1 MTYTKRLFNEPKQ
14 SFFLF
19 GPRGTGKSTLIK
31 HRFPESFTIDLLNPD
46 VRRLYLANPKHLL
59 DTVRSH
65 PHGTVVLI
73 DEIQKVP
80 DLLSVVHILIEE
92 KKQWLFVLT
101 GSSSRKLKRQGV
113 DLLGGRAL
121 KKTLHPFMAVEL
133 KDSFNFQDAL
143 LYGLLPL
150 RFASTDPAATL
161 SSYISL
167 YLDEEVKAEGIVRDI
182 EPFYRFI
189 ETLSFSHG
197 AELSISN
204 LSREC
209 MVKRTTVQ
217 SWMTIVEDLL
227 IAFHLDVFKKRA
239 NRALTAHPKFYFF
252 DTGVFRSLR
261 PKSVLDKPTEID
273 GTALEGLVAQHLRA
287 WIEYTEERHSLHF
300 WRTKSGLEVDFVLYG
315 PTAFMAIEVKNS
327 PHIHPKDLSSLEAF
341 LEDYPEANGVFLY
354 RGKEKVLLKDKIL
367 CMPCEEFLLQLNPNV
382 RPFHPKNTVLQTD
395 II

>member
-1 MTYTKRLFNEPKQ
+1 MTFTKRLFKEPKQ
-14 SFFLF
+14 SFFLL
-19 GPRGTGKSTLIK
+19 GPRGTGKSTLI
-31 HRFPESFTIDLLNPD
+31 HQRFPEAFVIDLLNPD
-46 VRRLYLANPKHLL
+46 VRRLYSASPEKLL
-59 DTVRSH
+59 DVIRAE
-65 PHGTVVLI
+65 PPGTVVLI

-121 KKTLHPFMAVEL
+121 KKTLHPFMAIEL
-133 KDSFNFQDAL
+133 KDAFNLQDAL

-150 RFASTDPAATL
+150 RFGSTDPSATL

-189 ETLSFSHG
+189 EALSFSHG
-197 AELSISN
+197 GELSISN
-204 LSREC
+204 LAREC

-217 SWMTIVEDLL
+217 NWMTIVEDLL

-239 NRALTAHPKFYFF
+239 SRALTAHPKFYLF
-252 DTGVFRSLR
+252 DAGVYRTLR
-261 PKSVLDKPTEID
+261 PKSILDQPTEID
-273 GTALEGLVAQHLRA
+273 GAALEGLVAQHLRA
-287 WIEYTEERHSLHF
+287 WIEYSDERHTLHF

-315 PTAFMAIEVKNS
+315 PTTFMAIEVKNS
-327 PHIHPKDLSSLEAF
+327 QHIHPKDLHSLEAF
-341 LEDYPEANGVFLY
+341 LEDYPEAKGVLLY
-354 RGKEKVLLKDKIL
+354 RGKERLFLKDKIL
-367 CMPCEEFLLQLNPNV
+367 CLPCEEFLMQLTPNIQ
-382 RPFHPKNTVLQTD
+382 PFHPKIQC
-395 II
+395 

>member
-1 MTYTKRLFNEPKQ
+1 MTFTKRLFKEPKQ

-19 GPRGTGKSTLIK
+19 GPRGTGKSTLI
-31 HRFPESFTIDLLNPD
+31 HLRFPNAFIIDLLNPEI
-46 VRRLYLANPKHLL
+46 RRMYSTKPETLL
-59 DTVRSH
+59 EVIRSK
-65 PHGTVVLI
+65 PPGTVILI

-92 KKQWLFVLT
+92 KKNWLFVLT

-121 KKTLHPFMAVEL
+121 KKTLHPFMGIEL
-133 KDSFNFQDAL
+133 ENTFNFQDAL

-150 RFASTDPAATL
+150 RFGSTHPASTL

-189 ETLSFSHG
+189 EALSYSHG
-197 AELSISN
+197 NELSISN

-227 IAFHLDVFKKRA
+227 IGFQIDVFKKRA
-239 NRALTAHPKFYFF
+239 SRFLTAHPKFYFF
-252 DTGVFRSLR
+252 DTGVYRALR
-261 PKSVLDKPTEID
+261 PKSILDAPSEIE
-273 GTALEGLVAQHLRA
+273 GAALEGLVAQHLRA
-287 WIEYTEERHSLHF
+287 WIEYTDERHSLHF
-300 WRTKSGLEVDFVLYG
+300 WRTKSGLEVDFILYG
-315 PTAFMAIEVKNS
+315 PTTFTAIEVKNS
-327 PHIHPKDLSSLEAF
+327 QHIHPKDLTGLETF
-341 LEDYPEANGVFLY
+341 LEDYPEAKAIFLY
-354 RGKEKVLLKDKIL
+354 RGKETMLLKNRIFCL
-367 CMPCEEFLLQLNPNV
+367 PCEEFLAQLTPNT
-382 RPFHPKNTVLQTD
+382 PPHHPKL
-395 II
+395 